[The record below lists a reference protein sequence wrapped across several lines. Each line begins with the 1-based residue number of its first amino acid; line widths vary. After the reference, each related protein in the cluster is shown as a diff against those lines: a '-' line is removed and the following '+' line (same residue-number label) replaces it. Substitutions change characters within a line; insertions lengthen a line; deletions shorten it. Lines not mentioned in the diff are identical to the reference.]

1 MFSFLTYKYCHQFG
15 LKKKKKKH
23 FNIYE
28 KDFVYFERQLQM
40 INGYLNSSFVV
51 GIDGDFCWKRVWDIE
66 NK

>member
-1 MFSFLTYKYCHQFG
+1 MFSFLTYKYCHQFR
-15 LKKKKKKH
+15 LKKKKKH